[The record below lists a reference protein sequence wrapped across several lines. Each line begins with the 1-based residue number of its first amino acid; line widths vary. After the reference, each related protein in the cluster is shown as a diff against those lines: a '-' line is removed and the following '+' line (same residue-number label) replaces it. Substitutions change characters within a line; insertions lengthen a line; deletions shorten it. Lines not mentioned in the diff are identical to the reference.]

1 MKYSAKDN
9 LCQELAKE
17 LNMSPRA
24 LAFYAQKI
32 HNKSGSC
39 SKSDL
44 IEKIKNSDFIKNP
57 NPTSAKLNPKPS
69 SKSFVILLVEDS
81 PIVQKVHFLILQNL
95 GCAVD
100 VANDGT
106 EALAKLT
113 KSYDLILMDIGLPGM
128 SGIEIALK
136 IRQQQAQNK
145 RTPIIAL
152 TAFGESV
159 KNECYQAGIDD
170 FATKP
175 VLETEFKRLLKKW
188 LPTFHPAH

>member
-9 LCQELAKE
+9 LCEEAAKE

-24 LAFYAQKI
+24 IAYYAKKI

-39 SKSDL
+39 SKFDL
-44 IEKIKNSDFIKNP
+44 IEKIQNCDFIKNAIASNQP
-57 NPTSAKLNPKPS
+57 QLHQET
-69 SKSFVILLVEDS
+69 SKSKILILLVEDS
-81 PIVQKVHFLILQNL
+81 PIVQKVHFLILKNL

-106 EALAKLT
+106 EALTKLT

-128 SGIEIALK
+128 SGIEVALK
-136 IRQQQAQNK
+136 IRQQQVQTK

-152 TAFGESV
+152 TAFGDSV

-175 VLETEFKRLLKKW
+175 ILESDFKRLLQKW
-188 LPTFHPAH
+188 APTKS